1 MKKSILV
8 KLVYVSL
15 FSLFLSA
22 CASRYEVSTNLDSKN
37 FKKYFSPTKVTIYK
51 NEQDMLAQPS
61 PTNEVVKKKYHYIGA
76 IEGED
81 CQEKSHH
88 QVPDE
93 INARTDARRKA
104 FELGANAIIFSGC
117 ALIENNKADK
127 QCVATT
133 VCYGKAYKLS
143 ASNNE

>member
-1 MKKSILV
+1 MF
-8 KLVYVSL
+8 SL
-15 FSLFLSA
+15 FSILMSA
-22 CASRYEVSTNLDSKN
+22 CTSRYEVTTNLDNKN
-37 FKKYFSPTKVTIYK
+37 FKNYFSPAKVIIYK
-51 NEQDMLAQPS
+51 NEQDMLAQSS
-61 PTNEVVKKKYHYIGA
+61 PTNEVIKKKYHYIGA
-76 IEGED
+76 VEGED
-81 CQEKSHH
+81 CQDKSHH

-127 QCVATT
+127 QCVAST
-133 VCYGKAYKLS
+133 VCYGKAYRLS